1 MTLPH
6 NKLLFIINYLFFFF
20 ILIFICGCSDESS
33 KLEEIK
39 LKEKIRIALVEN
51 PPHYFPDKNKGRGYD
66 FELASHYATSIGVDL
81 EIIIAKTSKDIFS
94 LLNKNKAD
102 IGITSSSP
110 KFVNKNIL
118 SAITYNNNEW
128 YVIGS
133 RENNKLP
140 TSIEKIRPDTLIVG
154 KDSNGSLVLQK
165 IKKDYSSLQWNE
177 FKNISIRKILE
188 KINKDKT
195 KISIVSSDIYTY
207 YQYLFPETKKIFV
220 LPVKYPSRWLINN
233 DSSFL
238 YSINSFF
245 NEYKRDGK
253 IQKIHLAYNEHLLGF
268 DYVDI
273 RYYLKRID
281 KKLPKYEKYF
291 KKAAKHSGIDIR
303 ILAAVSYQESHWDRK
318 ARSPTGVRGM
328 MMLTLDTAKR
338 VGIKNRLNAEQSIH
352 GGAKY
357 LKILYESFDS
367 NIKEPD
373 RLWFTLAAYNIGL
386 GHVEDARNITKL
398 QGDNPNNWTDVKKHL
413 PKLSQKKW
421 YKKTKHGYARGHESI
436 EFVRRVKRYYD
447 ILYLYKKNKNF
458 K

>member
-20 ILIFICGCSDESS
+20 ILIVICGCSDESS

-81 EIIIAKTSKDIFS
+81 EIITTKTSKDIFS

-154 KDSNGSLVLQK
+154 KDSNASLVLQK

-253 IQKIHLAYNEHLLGF
+253 IQ
-268 DYVDI
+268 
-273 RYYLKRID
+273 
-281 KKLPKYEKYF
+281 
-291 KKAAKHSGIDIR
+291 
-303 ILAAVSYQESHWDRK
+303 
-318 ARSPTGVRGM
+318 
-328 MMLTLDTAKR
+328 
-338 VGIKNRLNAEQSIH
+338 
-352 GGAKY
+352 
-357 LKILYESFDS
+357 
-367 NIKEPD
+367 
-373 RLWFTLAAYNIGL
+373 
-386 GHVEDARNITKL
+386 
-398 QGDNPNNWTDVKKHL
+398 
-413 PKLSQKKW
+413 
-421 YKKTKHGYARGHESI
+421 
-436 EFVRRVKRYYD
+436 
-447 ILYLYKKNKNF
+447 
-458 K
+458 